1 MTISLKPMWKLL
13 IGRYMAK
20 ADFGLVTGLSAP
32 TIGKL
37 GKDHNVNVPA
47 DVFARIREALDCSL
61 EQIALSMAA
70 KEYGGSDEWDS
81 QRPNRAV

>member
-1 MTISLKPMWKLL
+1 VTISLKPMWKPL

-20 ADFGLVTGLSAP
+20 AGFGLVTGLSAA

-37 GKDHNVNVPA
+37 GNDRNVNVPA
-47 DVFARIREALDCSL
+47 DGFARIREALDCSL

-81 QRPNRAV
+81 QHPERAV